1 MNTNVIWPL
10 SCIECAV
17 RNISHHFSEGDV
29 PYRNMQSKYPNWENP
44 PWAENRP
51 APLKV
56 REYIFYHKQAML
68 HEMYPPTVVCPTSP
82 QIIAGISCITMPAE
96 YARDMQ
102 SLKQALEADLN
113 QNR

>member
-44 PWAENRP
+44 ALGGESSCSAESARVHLLSQAGNAARNVP
-51 APLKV
+51 AYCRMSDIPSDHRWHFVYHHACRV
-56 REYIFYHKQAML
+56 RQGHAVAEA
-68 HEMYPPTVVCPTSP
+68 SP
-82 QIIAGISCITMPAE
+82 
-96 YARDMQ
+96 
-102 SLKQALEADLN
+102 
-113 QNR
+113 